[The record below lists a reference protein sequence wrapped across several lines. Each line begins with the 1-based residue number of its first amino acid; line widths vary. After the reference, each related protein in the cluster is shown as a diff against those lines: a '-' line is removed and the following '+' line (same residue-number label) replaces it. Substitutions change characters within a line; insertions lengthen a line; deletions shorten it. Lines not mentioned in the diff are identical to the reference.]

1 MCSLILI
8 IIIARHFCFQNFC
21 RVSTHTLLF
30 QFIWARPTCTL
41 YILSI
46 VQFCITLK
54 PSKFPFKEAEQN
66 KNKPL
71 YIKAKE
77 KTSHLSKRI
86 ENSKWV
92 YVPFGLLMHKMAA
105 NSWLFHILTWWHD
118 IAFSPYWQQDLK
130 CL

>member
-1 MCSLILI
+1 MLKKYIQGVVATVLCYTYTQMCSLILI

-30 QFIWARPTCTL
+30 QIYLGQAYM
-41 YILSI
+41 YIVYSFNSSVL
-46 VQFCITLK
+46 ITLK

-86 ENSKWV
+86 ENSK
-92 YVPFGLLMHKMAA
+92 
-105 NSWLFHILTWWHD
+105 
-118 IAFSPYWQQDLK
+118 
-130 CL
+130 